1 MLDHSLLT
9 RLGRPFGFEADDLRW
24 IRSSQNH
31 VYECGSP
38 TGPAILRVSSGRGRT
53 VAEVDAELDW
63 IEDLARRGAPVCRAR
78 LSSEGQ
84 RCHAV
89 SIDGEDHLVVCFD
102 RAPGRAVEIA
112 DLTPELHARLGEL
125 TAQLHA
131 AVFEN
136 RVAGADSYSAR
147 APWHASRLL
156 HGDLERY
163 TPESVGGFR
172 AAVRSLV
179 ARLMPQVEH
188 RLGLRHADISFS
200 NVFVDDGRLTL
211 FDFDNCEHGP
221 IEQDFATILYDSL
234 YCRLLNRV
242 PADELP
248 RRIGE
253 RWDAFLTG
261 YRGVRPHVGID
272 ADLLRQFL
280 ILREAIIYTHYCR
293 TVDLAAVRE
302 SFREGMDEMR
312 RNVEAGVTP
321 VVGWT
326 A

>member
-1 MLDHSLLT
+1 MLDRSLLT
-9 RLGRPFGFEADDLRW
+9 RLGRPFGFQADELRW

-38 TGPAILRVSSGRGRT
+38 DDPAVLRVSSGRSRT
-53 VAEVDAELDW
+53 LAEVEAELDW
-63 IEDLARRGAPVCRAR
+63 IENLARQDVPVCRAR

-84 RCHAV
+84 RCHVV
-89 SIDGEDHLVVCFD
+89 SIDGKDYLVVCFD

-112 DLTPELHARLGEL
+112 DLTPEFHARLGEV
-125 TAQLHA
+125 TARLHA
-131 AVFEN
+131 AVFDD
-136 RVAGADSYSAR
+136 RTAAADSTSAR

-156 HGDLERY
+156 NGDIERY
-163 TPESVGGFR
+163 TAASVGGFR
-172 AAVRSLV
+172 AAARSLV
-179 ARLMPQVEH
+179 ARLAPQVEH
-188 RLGLRHADISFS
+188 RLGLLHADISFS

-221 IEQDFATILYDSL
+221 IEQDFATILYDSI

-242 PADELP
+242 PADELAA
-248 RRIGE
+248 RIGE
-253 RWDAFLTG
+253 RWDAFLAG
-261 YRGVRPHVGID
+261 YRGVRPHVEID

-312 RNVEAGVTP
+312 RNVEAGATP
-321 VVGWT
+321 VLDVT

>member
-1 MLDHSLLT
+1 MLDRRLLT

-31 VYECGSP
+31 VYECGPP
-38 TGPAILRVSSGRGRT
+38 TGPAILRVSSGRGRI
-53 VAEVDAELDW
+53 VAEVEAELDW
-63 IEDLARRGAPVCRAR
+63 IEDLARRGVPVCRAR
-78 LSSEGQ
+78 LSSEGK
-84 RCHAV
+84 RCHVV
-89 SIDGEDHLVVCFD
+89 SIDGEDHLVACFEK
-102 RAPGRAVEIA
+102 APGRAVEIA

-125 TAQLHA
+125 TAGLHA
-131 AVFEN
+131 AVFDDRTAE
-136 RVAGADSYSAR
+136 ADFSSAR

-156 HGDLERY
+156 NSDLDRY
-163 TPESVGGFR
+163 TAKSVDGFR

-188 RLGLRHADISFS
+188 RLGLLHADISFS
-200 NVFVDDGRLTL
+200 NVFVDGGGLIL

-248 RRIGE
+248 CRIGE

-261 YRGVRPHVGID
+261 YRGVRPHVEID
-272 ADLLRQFL
+272 ANLLRQFL
-280 ILREAIIYTHYCR
+280 VLREAIIYTHYCR
-293 TVDLAAVRE
+293 TVDLATVRE

-312 RNVEAGVTP
+312 RNVEAAVTP
-321 VVGWT
+321 VFGAT
-326 A
+326 S